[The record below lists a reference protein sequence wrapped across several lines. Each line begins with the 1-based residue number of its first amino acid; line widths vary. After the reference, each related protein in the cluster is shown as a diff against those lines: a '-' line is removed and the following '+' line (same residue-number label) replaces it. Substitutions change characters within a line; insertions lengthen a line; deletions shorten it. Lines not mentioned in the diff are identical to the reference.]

1 MIKKIVEKIKENHIQ
16 STTEEAY
23 IKEIAFIQKECWKSN
38 MKQEEIFI
46 ETAKYLN
53 RLKLSQDRH
62 PFLIIFRDDV
72 NKLFEENEFNA
83 KEAQRLFNSLYK
95 YRDELLKRS

>member
-1 MIKKIVEKIKENHIQ
+1 
-16 STTEEAY
+16 
-23 IKEIAFIQKECWKSN
+23 